1 MLNYKVIGM
10 FNVQYH
16 CKTMIL
22 YNMSILICIA
32 VAVPVLKKI
41 KNHEILFTNQ
51 TFHLKVTRY
60 FDPLM
65 IPSHQL
71 LKLGRNDSLKIVICL
86 QKHFNKSFTFIFF
99 FFGLIKTFLKSRSNQ
114 WTKPKGFLFD
124 SMSMIQ

>member
-1 MLNYKVIGM
+1 MLSYKVIGM

-16 CKTMIL
+16 CETMIL

-32 VAVPVLKKI
+32 VAVPVLKKD
-41 KNHEILFTNQ
+41 KKTHEILFTNQ

-71 LKLGRNDSLKIVICL
+71 LKLGLNDSLKIVICL
-86 QKHFNKSFTFIFF
+86 QKHFNKSFTFIF
-99 FFGLIKTFLKSRSNQ
+99 
-114 WTKPKGFLFD
+114 LFWCN
-124 SMSMIQ
+124 